1 LLLQISLPLPI
12 DINYLK
18 EKFYIGNKL
27 EELIKD
33 NNIDNS
39 SNNSIDKSSNK
50 SIDNTNNIN
59 KWYYLA
65 ITMIVISGGI
75 VIYLYYN
82 NNDNPDI
89 MDLLKGIKHL
99 KNIHNDNDSLLDTI
113 LDDSG
118 YFY

>member
-18 EKFYIGNKL
+18 AKFNIGNKL

-33 NNIDNS
+33 NNIDKS

-65 ITMIVISGGI
+65 ITMIQVI
-75 VIYLYYN
+75 
-82 NNDNPDI
+82 
-89 MDLLKGIKHL
+89 
-99 KNIHNDNDSLLDTI
+99 
-113 LDDSG
+113 
-118 YFY
+118 FY